1 MPQFKPKN
9 KKTRRSLCPFIATTY
24 EELDLHYSLTHD
36 DSDDLFYEL
45 AMKWENMKKKKEKKP
60 KTLKDKALYQLKL
73 MVEGVDHRNEYVGL
87 CTTKYEIY
95 TKKMKDRYV
104 IKLRPGIEVC

>member
-1 MPQFKPKN
+1 MG
-9 KKTRRSLCPFIATTY
+9 
-24 EELDLHYSLTHD
+24 EHE
-36 DSDDLFYEL
+36 
-45 AMKWENMKKKKEKKP
+45 KEKGE
-60 KTLKDKALYQLKL
+60 KTEDTQGQSLIPT